1 MRYLIFILA
10 LIVADQAM
18 KLAVLY
24 QIGMQNEIGVVENF
38 FYLHCIANDGAAFG
52 LWAQHSGL
60 LISLTSFVMGGLL
73 VYIFLN
79 ASSQKPA
86 ILVVLSMILGGGI
99 GNLIDR
105 IRLGYVVDYL
115 DFRVWPFI
123 FNFADICVVAGCL
136 ALVALL
142 LFSPSGRRSRRKR
155 R

>member
-1 MRYLIFILA
+1 MRYLILIIA
-10 LIVADQAM
+10 LIVADQAA

-24 QIGMQNEIGVVENF
+24 QIGMQNQVAVADGF

-52 LWAQHSGL
+52 LWAQHSGA
-60 LISLTSFVMGGLL
+60 LIALTAFVMGGLL
-73 VYIFLN
+73 VYILLN
-79 ASSQKPA
+79 ASRQKTL
-86 ILVVLSMILGGGI
+86 ILVMLSLILAGGI

-123 FNFADICVVAGCL
+123 FNFADICVVVGCF

-142 LFSPSGRRSRRKR
+142 LFSPSNRRAGRKR